1 MIDKLVPAVAIAGKS
16 VPGDNSIALFAVC
29 SSRFWLSFQ
38 DEGWLLCI
46 ADCPTGSFL
55 LPKHKGLPVI
65 VADYHYL
72 PGSEHLQHRI
82 ANPVLSSSGKSTI
95 SERRFP
101 GSCLNLFL
109 YRAPL

>member
-1 MIDKLVPAVAIAGKS
+1 MIDKLVPVVAIAGKS

-65 VADYHYL
+65 VVDYRYL

-82 ANPVLSSSGKSTI
+82 ANPVLSSSGI
-95 SERRFP
+95 ARSELRK
-101 GSCLNLFL
+101 
-109 YRAPL
+109 